1 MFKNMT
7 IKMKLVSSF
16 TLIVGLIICL
26 AGYSIYSV
34 DKSGD
39 GFNSYREMAKDTVL
53 SSRVQANMLMARID
67 VIKYLN
73 SGTQKEIDSFENS
86 YKRTKEFLTRAK
98 KEIQNPTRAP
108 KVLKM
113 LDDLTLYKDSFSEV
127 VKYTKEKDRILTT
140 ILNVDGKKI
149 EIILSSV
156 FEATKNERDHEASY
170 ITGTAIRS
178 LLLARLYTMKFID
191 TESKDDYNRVQSE
204 FGILAKN
211 LSTLKSTIK
220 NSSRITQLNE
230 SIDLIQRYTKA
241 VTEIYDN
248 TLKRREVINEKLNV
262 IGPEIAKLSEEVKLS
277 IKADQDLIGPAVK
290 KLNSNI
296 KSLITT
302 ISIIILALAIFL
314 AVVLP
319 RNIANLLSTFQTG
332 LIDFFKY
339 LNREMP
345 EVELIKID
353 STDEFGMMAKVV
365 NENIE
370 KTKVGIE
377 EDRKLI
383 DETITVLGEFEQG
396 DLVQRLDISVSN
408 PALMQLK
415 DVLNK
420 MADTLENNI
429 NNVLDIVEEYSSYN
443 YLNKISTQGLKEH
456 LLKLASGVNNL
467 GDSIT
472 EMLLENKSNGLT
484 LDKSSNT
491 LLKNVDKL
499 NQSSNEAASSLE
511 ETAAA
516 LEEITSNIRSNTENI
531 AKMSELS
538 SGVTKSA
545 NEGEALANDTTVAM
559 EEINAQVTAIKEA
572 ITVIDQIAFQTNILS
587 LNAAVE
593 AATAGEAGKGFAV
606 VAGEVRN
613 LASRSAEAASEIK
626 SLVENA
632 TNKANDGKNIAGEM
646 IKGYKALNSNIL
658 ESTNLITDIE
668 SASKEQLSGIEQI
681 NDAVNEL
688 DQQTQQNAMVAS
700 ETQDIAILTDEIAKL
715 IVSDANNKEFAG
727 KENVKAKSAENKVK
741 DTLPVKKEVTKPVI
755 KKEVKNEV
763 MKSQKDN
770 DEWESF

>member
-16 TLIVGLIICL
+16 ILIVGLIICL

-39 GFNSYREMAKDTVL
+39 GFNSYRAMAKDTVL
-53 SSRVQANMLMARID
+53 SSRVQANMLEARIS

-73 SGTQKEIDSFENS
+73 SDSQKDIDTFEKS
-86 YKRTKEFLTRAK
+86 YKETKKYLDIAK
-98 KEIQNPTRAP
+98 KEIQNPTRAS
-108 KVLKM
+108 KVLEM
-113 LDDLTLYKDSFSEV
+113 GNDLSAYKDSFYEA

-156 FEATKNERDHEASY
+156 FKATKNENDHEASY

-178 LLLARLYTMKFID
+178 LLLARLYTLKFLE
-191 TESKDDYNRVQSE
+191 TESKDDYNRVESE
-204 FGILAKN
+204 FNILSKN
-211 LSTLKSTIK
+211 LTSLKDTIK

-241 VTEIYDN
+241 VADIYND
-248 TLKRREVINEKLNV
+248 TLKRREIVDGKLNV
-262 IGPEIAKLSEEVKLS
+262 LGPKIADLSEEVKLS

-319 RNIANLLSTFQTG
+319 RNIANLLSTFQAG

-339 LNREMP
+339 LNREIS

-370 KTKVGIE
+370 KTKIGIE

-443 YLNKISTQGLKEH
+443 YLNKISTKGIKEH
-456 LLKLASGVNNL
+456 ILKLASGINNL

-531 AKMSELS
+531 AKMSALS
-538 SGVTKSA
+538 TGLTKSA
-545 NEGEALANDTTVAM
+545 NEGEALANDTTLAM

-632 TNKANDGKNIAGEM
+632 TNKANDGKSIAGKM
-646 IKGYKALNSNIL
+646 ISGYKALNESIL
-658 ESTNLITDIE
+658 ETTNIISDVDA
-668 SASKEQLSGIEQI
+668 ASKEQLSGIEQI

-727 KENVKAKSAENKVK
+727 KENVKAKSSENKVK
-741 DTLPVKKEVTKPVI
+741 DTLPVKKEVKKEKV
-755 KKEVKNEV
+755 KEVKNEV
-763 MKSQKDN
+763 IKSQKDDS